1 MKRLDPTLAS
11 MFHMDWLVP
20 LDVTTEDDYTRAI
33 AEKADVLLQ
42 SARFMA
48 THLATG
54 KVDMEVRVWV
64 EAAVGSACVS
74 ITWEPGPQRY
84 GFHLLDETL
93 KERLACIVF
102 HALPCVDAEESL
114 QQVDRI
120 LDAALSAMTEA
131 RGADLDAIAD
141 AIRNA
146 KNDPGADYVRVPVK
160 EVETTKDE

>member
-20 LDVTTEDDYTRAI
+20 LDVTTEDDYTRAV

-48 THLATG
+48 SHHAQS

-64 EAAVGSACVS
+64 EAAAGNACVS
-74 ITWEPGPQRY
+74 ITWEPGPQRF

-93 KERLACIVF
+93 RERLSCIVF

-114 QQVDRI
+114 QQADRI
-120 LDAALSAMTEA
+120 LDAALFA
-131 RGADLDAIAD
+131 LAD
-141 AIRNA
+141 AKGKDLEEVAEAIRQSA
-146 KNDPGADYVRVPVK
+146 AADAVRVPVK
-160 EVETTKDE
+160 EVERARRDE